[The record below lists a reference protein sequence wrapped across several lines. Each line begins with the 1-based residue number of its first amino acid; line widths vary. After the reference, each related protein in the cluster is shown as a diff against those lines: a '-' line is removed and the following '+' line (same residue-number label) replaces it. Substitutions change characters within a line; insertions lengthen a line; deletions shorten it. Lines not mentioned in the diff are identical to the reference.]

1 VFAGLALWF
10 GSIVLQT
17 GVDTF
22 VALWKVALLM
32 GGLLLVTIPTR
43 TVTVIELL
51 APFSLGS
58 AMVGVALLAGQGL
71 DLFLGTGNSRGR
83 ALGMP
88 LVEESLKI
96 APVLWILWRQ
106 RRRRARTFG
115 VSDVLLLAA
124 ASGAGFNWVEEAFI
138 LHAQHSSSF
147 LGEFPTTEIV
157 GSSHG
162 VHLIAGHAIWTAIAG
177 LMIGI
182 AMALC
187 GPLVQRLL
195 IGVSGWVWAVMD
207 HAANNYS
214 VHYHDAFGS
223 FLTFVTANGYISLY
237 IFVLGGCFGWALD
250 FYFAYVKFPARVG
263 AKLPAFPASWEAA
276 KTTWHSLYWRRQFA
290 YAARNHRPWRLGS
303 AVGR

>member
-10 GSIVLQT
+10 GSIVVQT

-58 AMVGVALLAGQGL
+58 AMVGVALLAGRGL
-71 DLFLGTGNSRGR
+71 DLLLGAGNSRGR

-138 LHAQHSSSF
+138 LHSQHSSSF

-162 VHLIAGHAIWTAIAG
+162 SHLIAGHAIWTAIAG

-182 AMALC
+182 AMALR

-207 HAANNYS
+207 HAGPAIFHNSARRNAS
-214 VHYHDAFGS
+214 QPSLLPDMLSAFS
-223 FLTFVTANGYISLY
+223 FA
-237 IFVLGGCFGWALD
+237 GGVGCKPRTGAETPKKRGD
-250 FYFAYVKFPARVG
+250 FCQIC
-263 AKLPAFPASWEAA
+263 S
-276 KTTWHSLYWRRQFA
+276 SQ
-290 YAARNHRPWRLGS
+290 
-303 AVGR
+303 